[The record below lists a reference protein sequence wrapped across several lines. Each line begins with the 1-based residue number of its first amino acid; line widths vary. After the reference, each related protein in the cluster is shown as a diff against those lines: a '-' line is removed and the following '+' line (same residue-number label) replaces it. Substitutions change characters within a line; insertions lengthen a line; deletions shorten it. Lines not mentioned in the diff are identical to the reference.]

1 MAARSQID
9 SLRTL
14 IRLNAGMSYFEKI
27 WAHIHTYKKQIT
39 DTLKLIDFIT
49 CKKHT

>member
-1 MAARSQID
+1 LADRSQTD

-14 IRLNAGMSYFEKI
+14 IRLKAGMSYFEKI
-27 WAHIHTYKKQIT
+27 WAHIDTYKQIT

-49 CKKHT
+49 F